1 LQNRNPNRNQM
12 MNNSSSNSKS
22 EEEFIAKLSALG
34 SVIQTIGGVM
44 STAASL
50 LALQKF
56 QQDILLEEEEENLS
70 SDSDNRIGAL
80 ENQIQYLMKEIE
92 ELKRGK
98 R

>member
-1 LQNRNPNRNQM
+1 MQNRNPNRNQM

>member
-1 LQNRNPNRNQM
+1 